1 MGEKL
6 STGLMPS
13 PVGPT
18 DLGPRVVDAK
28 GEAVAEAAA
37 DEVGMRGRLDGEGVV
52 DMADDLVTVRGKGED
67 GRRLVEEV
75 LVSRRRGSMLSFVE
89 TEFRMMKAISRFR
102 VRFHIGDENF
112 SLLLELSAFLEIF
125 PPLAVSGPFLPSLLS
140 PLVTIPTAIR
150 EQPRPPINPAA
161 TMADATT
168 SSPPPAEVSKNKK
181 HRKDKPWD
189 DETIDHWAVPKFTA
203 DEIKGPF
210 LEESSFAT
218 LFPKYRER
226 YLKEVWGHVTSALDK
241 HGISCTLDLVEGSMT
256 VKTTRKT
263 YDPYVILKARDMI
276 RLLSRSVPF
285 PQAVK
290 ILEDGIECD
299 VIKIGNLLRNK
310 ERFVKRRQ
318 RIIGPNGSTLKAIE
332 LLTNCY
338 VLVQGNTVSAMGQF
352 KNLKEVRRIVIDC
365 LKNIHPIYHIKEL
378 MIKRELAKDP
388 KLAEENWERFLP
400 KFRKQN
406 QKKPK
411 AYTTEGEG
419 SQAPTKKEKVK
430 PKTYTP
436 FPPPQ
441 QPSKIDL
448 QLESGEYFLKPRQ
461 KKQAEEAKKLQKQAE
476 HRETREAERAKAFVP
491 PTEGEEAKKREKK
504 EKRKREEEGEKKEK
518 KSRKAK

>member
-1 MGEKL
+1 
-6 STGLMPS
+6 
-13 PVGPT
+13 
-18 DLGPRVVDAK
+18 
-28 GEAVAEAAA
+28 
-37 DEVGMRGRLDGEGVV
+37 
-52 DMADDLVTVRGKGED
+52 
-67 GRRLVEEV
+67 
-75 LVSRRRGSMLSFVE
+75 
-89 TEFRMMKAISRFR
+89 
-102 VRFHIGDENF
+102 
-112 SLLLELSAFLEIF
+112 
-125 PPLAVSGPFLPSLLS
+125 
-140 PLVTIPTAIR
+140 
-150 EQPRPPINPAA
+150 
-161 TMADATT
+161 MADATT
-168 SSPPPAEVSKNKK
+168 SSSPPPPAEVSKNKK

-189 DETIDHWAVPKFTA
+189 NDSINHWEVPKFTA

-241 HGISCTLDLVEGSMT
+241 HGIACTLDLVEGSMM

-290 ILEDGIECD
+290 ILEDGVECD

-400 KFRKQN
+400 KFKKQN
-406 QKKPK
+406 QKKKPSTDAAATGGEAAAAPAAQKK
-411 AYTTEGEG
+411 AK
-419 SQAPTKKEKVK
+419 AKA
-430 PKTYTP
+430 KTYTP

-461 KKQAEEAKKLQKQAE
+461 KKQAEEAKKLAKQAE
-476 HRETREAERAKAFVP
+476 HKDKREAERAKAFIP
-491 PTEGEEAKKREKK
+491 PTEDGAAKDKS
-504 EKRKREEEGEKKEK
+504 KRKREAEDGDK
-518 KSRKAK
+518 KSKKPK

>member
-1 MGEKL
+1 MGMA
-6 STGLMPS
+6 GVAM
-13 PVGPT
+13 GPT
-18 DLGPRVVDAK
+18 ERGPGGGRAALEVEPGK
-28 GEAVAEAAA
+28 GEAVADTTAE
-37 DEVGMRGRLDGEGVV
+37 EVGMRDRFDGDGV
-52 DMADDLVTVRGKGED
+52 DMVSGTVFEGKNIMGRVRGIGGPSLSMSLGSAVRVPKLSG
-67 GRRLVEEV
+67 
-75 LVSRRRGSMLSFVE
+75 RGSAMKIWTKNPNRISRNFPETLSFSV
-89 TEFRMMKAISRFR
+89 
-102 VRFHIGDENF
+102 
-112 SLLLELSAFLEIF
+112 SLTLCPCTVLYCNVLYAQLSLSCHSITTTTTT
-125 PPLAVSGPFLPSLLS
+125 LSTRLTSLK
-140 PLVTIPTAIR
+140 
-150 EQPRPPINPAA
+150 
-161 TMADATT
+161 MADAATSS
-168 SSPPPAEVSKNKK
+168 SSPPPPPDTVPKNKK

-189 DETIDHWAVPKFTA
+189 DDSVNHWEVPKFTPE
-203 DEIKGPF
+203 EIKGPF

-226 YLKEVWGHVTSALDK
+226 YLKEVWGHVTSALEK
-241 HGISCTLDLVEGSMT
+241 HGIACTLDLVEGSMT

-290 ILEDGIECD
+290 ILEDGVECD

-338 VLVQGNTVSAMGQF
+338 VLVQGNTVSAMGSF

-388 KLAEENWERFLP
+388 KLAQENWERFLP
-400 KFRKQN
+400 KFKKQN
-406 QKKPK
+406 QKKTK
-411 AYTTEGEG
+411 EV
-419 SQAPTKKEKVK
+419 KKEKIK

-441 QPSKIDL
+441 QPSKVDL

-461 KKQAEEAKKLQKQAE
+461 KKAAEDKKRQGAAARQE
-476 HRETREAERAKAFVP
+476 GG
-491 PTEGEEAKKREKK
+491 EGEG
-504 EKRKREEEGEKKEK
+504 EGQGVCGAGGGGGEQEG
-518 KSRKAK
+518 